1 MLEGMGWRHGGEA
14 IHCAGEERG
23 NVVLEPNARAQ
34 TAVADLV
41 KVGCRRVET
50 VGDGVIG
57 EPLPE
62 RLHGSFQK
70 SAARG
75 QLGVSLTVGL
85 DIERQGEIASDHRDR
100 GELVLVPC
108 DLVVR
113 VEHGHAQVT
122 VMLGEV
128 ACTRTIEREADEA
141 LSRESLSP
149 LDLARHPVEGLA
161 KGIKGEPL
169 DEVSKRVI
177 DKGSTRTEP
186 W

>member
-1 MLEGMGWRHGGEA
+1 MTRTVCQFKLSQGSKSSASHSSMKSPRCSKAW
-14 IHCAGEERG
+14 
-23 NVVLEPNARAQ
+23 
-34 TAVADLV
+34 
-41 KVGCRRVET
+41 
-50 VGDGVIG
+50 VGDM
-57 EPLPE
+57 
-62 RLHGSFQK
+62 
-70 SAARG
+70 
-75 QLGVSLTVGL
+75 
-85 DIERQGEIASDHRDR
+85 ERQGEIASDHRDR